1 MSALTGQQGGQGDN
15 ASANA
20 GNQTPP
26 TDWRSAL
33 PAEYHSEKSLESIK
47 GKDWAE
53 AGPALVKSYVNAQK
67 LVGADKLV
75 LPTATSTPE
84 QIKEFRTKLGVPEK
98 FEDYGVKLPDGV
110 KAEQLDQKLVD
121 SWRQRLHAQGVPKAA
136 AEALIADYITD
147 NVGSAA
153 AAEKA
158 RTDQD
163 TQWELSLKQKFGD
176 QYDAQVNYARHALAN
191 LGTPELAAAIDK
203 AGFGNHPELVSFF
216 AKAGKAISD
225 DSANGRGNG
234 QGNGAPKT
242 AAAAQAALDAFNR
255 DDAKQKALW
264 DKSHA
269 SHEAV
274 VKERAALFETAFP
287 KEKAT

>member
-1 MSALTGQQGGQGDN
+1 MSALTGQQPGQGTPPGD
-15 ASANA
+15 A

-98 FEDYGVKLPDGV
+98 FEDYGVKLPEGV

-147 NVGSAA
+147 SVGYVA

-163 TQWELSLKQKFGD
+163 AQWELSLKQKFGD

-255 DDAKQKALW
+255 DDTKQKALW

>member
-1 MSALTGQQGGQGDN
+1 MSAITGQQDGQGAG
-15 ASANA
+15 ASGNA

-33 PAEYHSEKSLESIK
+33 PAEFHSEKSLESIK

-53 AGPALVKSYVNAQK
+53 AGPALAKGYVNAQK
-67 LVGADKLV
+67 LVGADKIV
-75 LPTATSTPE
+75 IPGKDATPE
-84 QIKEFRTKLGVPEK
+84 QIKEYRTKLGVPEK
-98 FEDYGVKLPDGV
+98 FEDYGVKLPEGV
-110 KAEQLDQKLVD
+110 KPEQLDQKLVD

-147 NVGSAA
+147 NVGSVA

-158 RTDQD
+158 RADQD

-242 AAAAQAALDAFNR
+242 PAAAQAALDAFNR
-255 DDAKQKALW
+255 DEGKQKALW
-264 DKSHA
+264 DKTNPAHDA
-269 SHEAV
+269 A
-274 VKERAALFETAFP
+274 VKERTALFETAFP
-287 KEKAT
+287 KEPAT